1 VDQYAEAA
9 RAGDA
14 EAMYELLTPASRR
27 DYGKAG
33 IERLVKD
40 SKSELSKHAQAV
52 SSKTS
57 DIDVRAE
64 VRFVDGE
71 IAQLS
76 TDSEGSFRVDSAAA
90 LPARA
95 DTPEAALSELRVAI
109 ARRNYASLMRVLSRD
124 TATKLELWLESLVA
138 GLEDP
143 EALSVSVDGD
153 RATVELRGGHRIEL
167 EREEGVWK
175 IRDFE

>member
-1 VDQYAEAA
+1 
-9 RAGDA
+9 
-14 EAMYELLTPASRR
+14 
-27 DYGKAG
+27 
-33 IERLVKD
+33 
-40 SKSELSKHAQAV
+40 
-52 SSKTS
+52 
-57 DIDVRAE
+57 
-64 VRFVDGE
+64 
-71 IAQLS
+71 
-76 TDSEGSFRVDSAAA
+76 
-90 LPARA
+90 
-95 DTPEAALSELRVAI
+95 VAI